1 MSSQTISNTLN
12 EINIKLDSVISKNRN
27 NIDPIIEEPLINV
40 EVEQKDE
47 LFTNFNDPR
56 EIFEES
62 TLA

>member
-62 TLA
+62 KLA

>member
-12 EINIKLDSVISKNRN
+12 EINIKLDSFISKNRN
-27 NIDPIIEEPLINV
+27 NIDPIIEESLINV
-40 EVEQKDE
+40 EEEQKDE

-62 TLA
+62 KLA

>member
-12 EINIKLDSVISKNRN
+12 EINIKLDSFISKNRN

-62 TLA
+62 KLA

>member
-1 MSSQTISNTLN
+1 MSSQTISKTLN
-12 EINIKLDSVISKNRN
+12 EINIKLDSFISKNRN

-62 TLA
+62 KLA